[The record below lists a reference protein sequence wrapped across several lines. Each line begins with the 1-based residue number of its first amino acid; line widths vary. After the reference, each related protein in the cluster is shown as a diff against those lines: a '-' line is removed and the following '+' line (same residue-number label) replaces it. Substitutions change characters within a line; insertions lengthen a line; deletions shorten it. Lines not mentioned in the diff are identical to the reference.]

1 MNAYF
6 SGKTQI
12 FGVIGDPVVYSL
24 SPTIHN
30 AAFNALKL
38 DCVYLAFNVKAAEVA
53 GALKGMR
60 SLNICG
66 LNVTMPHKSA
76 VINYLDEVDNV
87 SKFLGSVNT
96 IVNEN
101 GKLCGFST
109 DGIGAL
115 RALEENGSFIQNK
128 KIVLLGGGGA
138 AKAIAY
144 ALSEKAAEIILLNR
158 TLAKTKLFVDAKK
171 ENSQRRIKTDELTSR
186 TICDSLKNADI
197 LINATSV
204 GMSPY
209 AYESLV
215 DPNWLTPNMT
225 VMDIVYNPIETK
237 LIKDATTIGARVING
252 LEMLLY
258 QGAASFEI
266 WTGQSAPVKVMRQAA
281 LNQFN
286 R

>member
-38 DCVYLAFNVKAAEVA
+38 DCVYLAFIVKAAEVA